1 MSHLHSVAVKLPPT
15 VNIHCIGSCNYDCHF
30 CYARFENSKV
40 LLPLPDCQGILALL
54 PNAGVRKLT
63 FAGGEPT
70 LHPDLRQMLAQAREL
85 GLVSALVT
93 NGSKI
98 DEKWCAEFLPEI
110 RWLVLSLDSADPETC
125 QRIGRH
131 PKQGTIDHPA
141 HIAWVAGMVNEWN
154 SANSKSEV
162 LLKINIVVTALNAAE
177 DPSDFL
183 LRLRPRRVKLLQC
196 AVRPGENDDAVS
208 LRCTDEQFA
217 AYSARLDG
225 LRAAGIVVVTEFEE
239 EQRNSYAMI
248 DPRGRF
254 FQSDAS
260 GRLTTGRPILTVGV
274 SQAWQ
279 DVGGYDARKFVAR
292 GGLYDTGLPALGQGK
307 G

>member
-1 MSHLHSVAVKLPPT
+1 MSHLRSAGAKLPPT

-30 CYARFENSKV
+30 CYARFESSKV
-40 LLPLPDCQGILALL
+40 LLPLADCHGILELL
-54 PNAGVRKLT
+54 PDAGVRKVT

-70 LHPDLRQMLAQAREL
+70 LHPELRKMLAKAREV

-93 NGSKI
+93 NGSMI
-98 DEKWCAEFLPEI
+98 DENWCAEFLPEL

-131 PKQGTIDHPA
+131 PKQGTINHPGQIARVA
-141 HIAWVAGMVNEWN
+141 HLVHDWN
-154 SANSKSEV
+154 AAYSKSEV
-162 LLKINIVVTALNAAE
+162 LLKINMVVTALNAAE

-183 LRLRPRRVKLLQC
+183 LSLRPRRVKLLQC
-196 AVRPGENDDAVS
+196 AVRPGENDDAAS

-217 AYSARLDG
+217 AYSKRLDG

-254 FQSDAS
+254 FQSDVT
-260 GRLTTGRPILTVGV
+260 GQLNTGRPILSVGL
-274 SQAWQ
+274 SEAWQ
-279 DVGGYDARKFVAR
+279 DVGGHDARKFAAR
-292 GGLYDTGLPALGQGK
+292 GGEYDPGSPALGQDK
-307 G
+307 R